1 LLNKIVCGPISSTAI
16 SLYFLEKQMEHVAV
30 ELEQT
35 PGAVDMDTSKPVL
48 PVVST
53 IRSLFEIKEP
63 VIEKR
68 PSMNKLKEEQV
79 NVFLDRAAN
88 LAAKCQIYEE
98 EFIKRGNKA
107 LYECLE
113 YTYDFA
119 VDVFNSPLKKEILQG
134 MRLRVKNTSGKM
146 PSASTPDMTLIVKYV
161 FDGADRQTAHIYS
174 RALRVAYEED
184 VPVTSLAKYIE
195 DTGGVTAITGTQA
208 EKAQKKLS
216 QDDISER
223 AELLRRA
230 YVARGYLATSPEF
243 IFNEPIVQWT
253 AKTSK
258 SKKANEKES
267 SNEAGD
273 FVVMLAVIDTVTGKY
288 RAVEGN
294 DFGATFEMN
303 MFRHMA
309 NRISTDSATLKK
321 NVHAV
326 ERAAWGETFEERRV
340 RFEKESE
347 EQKAKVNTKEY
358 QDNLKEQHKRGAET
372 LAKLTQYKPAL

>member
-1 LLNKIVCGPISSTAI
+1 
-16 SLYFLEKQMEHVAV
+16 MEHVAV

-146 PSASTPDMTLIVKYV
+146 PSASTPDI
-161 FDGADRQTAHIYS
+161 GI
-174 RALRVAYEED
+174 
-184 VPVTSLAKYIE
+184 P
-195 DTGGVTAITGTQA
+195 
-208 EKAQKKLS
+208 
-216 QDDISER
+216 
-223 AELLRRA
+223 
-230 YVARGYLATSPEF
+230 P
-243 IFNEPIVQWT
+243 N
-253 AKTSK
+253 
-258 SKKANEKES
+258 
-267 SNEAGD
+267 
-273 FVVMLAVIDTVTGKY
+273 
-288 RAVEGN
+288 
-294 DFGATFEMN
+294 
-303 MFRHMA
+303 
-309 NRISTDSATLKK
+309 
-321 NVHAV
+321 
-326 ERAAWGETFEERRV
+326 
-340 RFEKESE
+340 
-347 EQKAKVNTKEY
+347 
-358 QDNLKEQHKRGAET
+358 
-372 LAKLTQYKPAL
+372 